1 MHVLERRRERE
12 KCFLSK
18 TGFAAR
24 NQHRET
30 TKVVFWFGLW
40 SWDVLAVQGGGELRA
55 RTRLLAA
62 TATMRQGA
70 RMSETPKEGNEGS
83 GTAKDFTTKAE
94 YNRALVRQENWASA
108 EEMRTAS
115 KSGVEFI
122 KERQRKHT
130 AQGLSRQQQA
140 AAQMKK
146 ASESLE
152 AHRQQNLTLGRAV
165 NLEVGDWLVRAKAEK
180 DKWSAYGKQ
189 VAASIKSA
197 EDRGPVAAMTE
208 LSVKKK
214 AIASATRKDDEAK
227 AKAFEE
233 LKAAK
238 AAEAAEKHARVKAE
252 TADQVT
258 DQSKRIFYEQRLSQ
272 AQQTK
277 TEQQQWEKERSAAK
291 DKHATLQKTKREKVK
306 AVKMGSTKSRQELIT
321 HRQAEAAALREEKR
335 KLSEEHKA
343 KMQVRYES
351 LIRETS
357 PLFGREGARA
367 PRGG

>member
-1 MHVLERRRERE
+1 MKQPKLFL
-12 KCFLSK
+12 CFGPACRGTSSPYQGVGASL
-18 TGFAAR
+18 AR
-24 NQHRET
+24 
-30 TKVVFWFGLW
+30 
-40 SWDVLAVQGGGELRA
+40 A
-55 RTRLLAA
+55 RLLAA

-165 NLEVGDWLVRAKAEK
+165 NQEVGDWLVRAKAEK

-238 AAEAAEKHARVKAE
+238 AAAAAEKHARVKAE

-277 TEQQQWEKERSAAK
+277 SEQQQWEKERSAAK

-343 KMQVRYES
+343 KMQVRDES
-351 LIRETS
+351 LIREGTEHA
-357 PLFGREGARA
+357 LLTGRVALDC
-367 PRGG
+367 P

>member
-1 MHVLERRRERE
+1 
-12 KCFLSK
+12 
-18 TGFAAR
+18 
-24 NQHRET
+24 
-30 TKVVFWFGLW
+30 
-40 SWDVLAVQGGGELRA
+40 
-55 RTRLLAA
+55 
-62 TATMRQGA
+62 
-70 RMSETPKEGNEGS
+70 MSETPKEGNEGS

-165 NLEVGDWLVRAKAEK
+165 NQEVGDWLVRAKAEK

-238 AAEAAEKHARVKAE
+238 AAAAAEKHARVKAE

-277 TEQQQWEKERSAAK
+277 SEQQQWEKERSAAK

-343 KMQVRYES
+343 KMQVRDES
-351 LIRETS
+351 LIREGTEHALLTGRVA
-357 PLFGREGARA
+357 PLDC
-367 PRGG
+367 P